1 MIGIYN
7 YTVILT
13 YISLAAAIVGI
24 GFAFSGNP
32 YAATLCLMISGLAD
46 GFDGKVARTKKNR
59 SDAEKNYGIQ
69 LDSLA
74 DVIAFGVLPVAIGFS
89 IGMSA
94 WYFWP
99 VGAIFVIAALTR
111 LAHFNVMEEE
121 YAKVKKE
128 RNLSFIGLPTTSVA
142 LFLPLV
148 IIAKVLI
155 ELYVPAMETYFPFI
169 FAAFLLIV
177 AIMFLVKINF
187 VNKPNNRRMV
197 IYIITGIIELTA
209 MGFLLWL
216 ATN

>member
-13 YISLAAAIVGI
+13 YLSLASAIVGV

-32 YAATLCLMISGLAD
+32 YAATLCLMLSGLFD

-59 SDAEKNYGIQ
+59 SEAEKNYGIQ

-74 DVIAFGVLPVAIGFS
+74 DVIAFGVLPVAIGFGV
-89 IGMSA
+89 GMYN

-121 YAKVKKE
+121 YAKVKEE

-148 IIAKVLI
+148 IIAKVAFEMYL
-155 ELYVPAMETYFPFI
+155 PAVSPYFPYI
-169 FAAFLLIV
+169 FAAFLLII
-177 AIMFLVKINF
+177 AALFLIKINF
-187 VNKPNNRRMV
+187 VNKPNNRRLI
-197 IYIITGIIELTA
+197 IYIITGVVEISAI
-209 MGFLLWL
+209 GFLLWL
-216 ATN
+216 ATR

>member
-13 YISLAAAIVGI
+13 YLSLAAAIIGL
-24 GFAFSGNP
+24 GFAFNGNP
-32 YAATLCLMISGLAD
+32 YAATLCLMIAGLCD

-89 IGMSA
+89 IGMTA

-99 VGAIFVIAALTR
+99 IGAVFVIAALTR

-148 IIAKVLI
+148 IIAKVLFEI
-155 ELYVPAMETYFPFI
+155 YVPGVMPYFPFV
-169 FAAFLLIV
+169 FAAFLLVV
-177 AIMFLVKINF
+177 AGMFVVKIYF
-187 VNKPNNRRMV
+187 VNKPNNRGMV
-197 IYIITGIIELTA
+197 IYIITGIIEVTA

-216 ATN
+216 ATQ